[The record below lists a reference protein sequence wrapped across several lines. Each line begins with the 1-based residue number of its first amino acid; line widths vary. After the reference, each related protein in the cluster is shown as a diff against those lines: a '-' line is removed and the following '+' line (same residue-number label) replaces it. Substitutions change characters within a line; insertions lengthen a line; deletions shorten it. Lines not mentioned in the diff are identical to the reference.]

1 MADGVV
7 LITGG
12 NRGIG
17 LAIAERLAGDG
28 ENVVITTRHELP
40 ESQLATLDSLG
51 IHTVVGDVTDEAEAQ
66 RMINDAMKHGEWL
79 RGLINNAGINRDK
92 LMTRMSTEDFI
103 AVLQTNLV
111 GAFNMSKP
119 ALKLMQKQRQGSII
133 HMASVVGL
141 TGNVGQANYAASK
154 AGLIGLMKTIA
165 KEGGL
170 RQVRSNAIA
179 PGMVET
185 DMTDAL
191 SDKTKEAILAEIPAK
206 RFAKPA
212 EIADVCAFLLNNEY
226 VTGQVIT
233 IDGGLTL

>member
-40 ESQLATLDSLG
+40 ESQLAALDALG

-66 RMINDAMKHGEWL
+66 RMVNDAVKHGEWL

-92 LMTRMSTEDFI
+92 LMTRMSTEDFN

-141 TGNVGQANYAASK
+141 TGNVGQANSHPSGSYHC
-154 AGLIGLMKTIA
+154 IYH
-165 KEGGL
+165 
-170 RQVRSNAIA
+170 
-179 PGMVET
+179 PG
-185 DMTDAL
+185 AN
-191 SDKTKEAILAEIPAK
+191 SH
-206 RFAKPA
+206 
-212 EIADVCAFLLNNEY
+212 N
-226 VTGQVIT
+226 T
-233 IDGGLTL
+233 IDCRKAKQVAQSGERHSRSGNGATANIATTEDVMSYAT

>member
-1 MADGVV
+1 
-7 LITGG
+7 
-12 NRGIG
+12 
-17 LAIAERLAGDG
+17 
-28 ENVVITTRHELP
+28 
-40 ESQLATLDSLG
+40 
-51 IHTVVGDVTDEAEAQ
+51 
-66 RMINDAMKHGEWL
+66 
-79 RGLINNAGINRDK
+79 
-92 LMTRMSTEDFI
+92 
-103 AVLQTNLV
+103 
-111 GAFNMSKP
+111 
-119 ALKLMQKQRQGSII
+119 
-133 HMASVVGL
+133 
-141 TGNVGQANYAASK
+141 
-154 AGLIGLMKTIA
+154 MKTIA